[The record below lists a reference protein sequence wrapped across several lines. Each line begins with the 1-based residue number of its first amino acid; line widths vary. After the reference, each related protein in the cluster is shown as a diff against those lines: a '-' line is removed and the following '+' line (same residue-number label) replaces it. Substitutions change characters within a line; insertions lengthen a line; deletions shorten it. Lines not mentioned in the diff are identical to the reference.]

1 MELTFIQQST
11 AFLYSLILGLGIGV
25 FYGLLKI
32 VRTAFCPQ
40 KVTIFILDFIFMIA
54 AALAIFIFSI
64 AYMFGYVR
72 IFTIIGVIIGFFAYR
87 LSLGRLFSKVYCP
100 VIKFIGSVINK
111 ILLKIKNF
119 TKKLL
124 KIAYKI
130 LYNICNNRC
139 IFRNRREKLKN
150 KEDSYKNEKS
160 KGT

>member
-1 MELTFIQQST
+1 M
-11 AFLYSLILGLGIGV
+11 
-25 FYGLLKI
+25 LKI
-32 VRTAFCPQ
+32 VRTAFRPQ
-40 KVTIFILDFIFMIA
+40 KVTIFILDFIFVIA

-72 IFTIIGVIIGFFAYR
+72 IFTIIGVIIGFCAYR

-100 VIKFIGSVINK
+100 VIKFMGNIINK
-111 ILLKIKNF
+111 ILLKIKIF

-124 KIAYKI
+124 KITYKI
-130 LYNICNNRC
+130 LYNIFNNRC

-150 KEDSYKNEKS
+150 KEDSFKNEKS

>member
-1 MELTFIQQST
+1 M
-11 AFLYSLILGLGIGV
+11 
-25 FYGLLKI
+25 FYGVLKI
-32 VRTAFCPQ
+32 VRTVFRPQ
-40 KVTIFILDFIFMIA
+40 KVTIFILDFIFVIA

-72 IFTIIGVIIGFFAYR
+72 IFTIIGVIIGFCAYR
-87 LSLGRLFSKVYCP
+87 LSLGSLFSKVYCP
-100 VIKFIGSVINK
+100 VIKFMGNIINK

-130 LYNICNNRC
+130 LYNIFNSRC

-150 KEDSYKNEKS
+150 KEDSFKNEKS